1 MTALHTIFLLFCCIQ
16 RSVSVTNTLNGT
28 KFLKDLETIVSKNKI
43 FTLGFFSPPT
53 SSKRYVG
60 IWYSK
65 PSVRDVI
72 WVANRNNPLNDSSG
86 VLKISKDG
94 NLQVQN
100 SRNEILWSSN
110 VSSFSAE
117 FLAAQLLDSGNLV
130 LQSSEEIVWQSF
142 DHPTDSFLPNM
153 KLTVTKNGTGKKPL
167 QSWKSPSDPS
177 DGRFTAGI
185 DTFTLPQLVVW
196 DGNRTRWRSGPW
208 NGNILIGVHFDFKD
222 FINAQLVISSDKEGT
237 VTAVYFYPNESLLS
251 TYMLSID
258 GNLSQIWWNEIKRK
272 WEIEWQ
278 VPTTECDVFGKCGG
292 FGTCNPR
299 RPTMCQCL
307 KGFQPRNKTEWSKG
321 NWSDGCLR
329 TTRLQCDMGKGED
342 DRFLRMKMMKV
353 PENAE
358 WRLGLN
364 QDACRKQCFKN
375 CSCLA
380 YAYDAGVGCMTWS
393 TSLIDIQEFSV
404 GGVDLYLRLAHSEL
418 GTNNKK
424 KVTAAVIGSFIGMAV
439 SAVLFYFLWRQKAH
453 QQDAKKKMKVDNYKK
468 NNMNFE
474 EIPLFKFETLAAA
487 TNNFNESNKLGQGGF
502 GSVYKGKLQDG
513 QEIAVKR
520 LSGFSTQGLEEF
532 MNEVKLISKLQHRN
546 LVKLLG
552 CSVEGKEKMLVYEY
566 MPNKSL
572 DAFLFGNQKDLD
584 WDTRFNIIEG
594 ICRGL
599 QYLHKDSRLRII
611 HRDLKASNILLDEGL
626 NPKIS
631 DFGMARIF
639 GGDQDEADTRRVVGT
654 YGYMSPEYAMEGLF
668 SEKSDVF
675 SFGVLLLEILS
686 GKRNSG
692 FSDDEDSLS
701 LIENAWKLWEEKN
714 IMSLTD
720 PTISEPPHEQVIIR
734 CVQIG
739 LLCVQEFAKD
749 RPDVPTVIS
758 MLDGEILDLPNPK
771 RPGYVHINRNIS
783 YSQQK
788 SSINHISITEIRG
801 RNGYLNTK
809 IVISS
814 THQYQMKPN
823 PMYCIYST
831 LLFSFLLLQQSTA
844 LDKITETEFLN
855 YPETIVSSNGA
866 FKLGFFSTPNSTHR
880 YVGIWYNKLPM
891 NNVVWVA
898 NRNNPLK
905 DSSGGTIRIS
915 EDGNL
920 QVLNAQNQ
928 TLWSSN
934 VTISSQTNRNIVA
947 EAHLLDTGNLVLV
960 GLEGKNLWQSF
971 NHPTDTA
978 LPNMK
983 ITVTKS
989 SDGRKML
996 QAWNGP
1002 SDPSYGRFSVGID
1015 SFAFPQLV
1023 IFDGD
1028 QPYWRS
1034 GPWNGH
1040 IFTGITNNETDD
1052 FNDAGFNLENDRQGT
1067 ISLTYSYTNQSVL
1080 SNYGLSYQGTLTQ
1093 RWWDE
1098 NEKRWKVAWEAPQ
1111 TECDLYGKC
1120 GAFGSCNLQNSPIC
1134 RCLKGFKPKNKFEW
1148 NKGKWSSGCTRRK
1161 PLQCVRG
1168 SGKED
1173 GFFRVKAVKVPDNS
1187 DWLIGLDEDECRN
1200 QCLKNCSCLAYV
1212 YDSGAGCMSWNR
1224 DLIDTEELSAGGVDL
1239 YLRLAHSELGNNRKT
1254 VAAIAATGSLA
1265 TIVVVSLILILRKR
1279 QTLKQGKKLQ
1289 KKQRVSDALRID
1301 NIHNN
1306 HDQIEEVPLFDFKRV
1321 VMATNN
1327 FQDTNKLGKGGFGP
1341 VYKGKLEDG
1350 QEIAVK
1356 KLSKASG
1363 QGVEEFMNEVLVIS
1377 KLQHRN
1383 LVRLLGCCVEGK
1395 EKMLIYEY
1403 MPNKSLDYLLFDP
1416 MKQDLLPWKKRY
1428 NIIQGICQGLLYLH
1442 RDSRLK
1448 IIHRDLKASN
1458 ILLDKNLNP
1467 KISDFGMAR
1476 IFGGKQEQDDTR
1488 RIVGTYG
1495 YMSPE
1500 YAMEGRFSEKSDV
1513 FSFGVLLLEIVSGKR
1528 NSLFWYE
1535 ESSLS
1540 LLGYAYKLWKE
1551 NHVLSFIDPKIA
1563 ETCFLGEVQKC
1574 IQVGL
1579 LCVQESAKDRPNMST
1594 VISLLHK
1601 EDANLPQPN
1610 QPGFTHSQKSK
1621 NVGSSSEQSQQTSS
1635 TNYVSVTAL
1644 SAR

>member
-1 MTALHTIFLLFCCIQ
+1 
-16 RSVSVTNTLNGT
+16 
-28 KFLKDLETIVSKNKI
+28 
-43 FTLGFFSPPT
+43 
-53 SSKRYVG
+53 
-60 IWYSK
+60 
-65 PSVRDVI
+65 
-72 WVANRNNPLNDSSG
+72 
-86 VLKISKDG
+86 
-94 NLQVQN
+94 
-100 SRNEILWSSN
+100 
-110 VSSFSAE
+110 
-117 FLAAQLLDSGNLV
+117 
-130 LQSSEEIVWQSF
+130 
-142 DHPTDSFLPNM
+142 M

-801 RNGYLNTK
+801 R
-809 IVISS
+809 
-814 THQYQMKPN
+814 
-823 PMYCIYST
+823 
-831 LLFSFLLLQQSTA
+831 
-844 LDKITETEFLN
+844 
-855 YPETIVSSNGA
+855 
-866 FKLGFFSTPNSTHR
+866 
-880 YVGIWYNKLPM
+880 
-891 NNVVWVA
+891 
-898 NRNNPLK
+898 
-905 DSSGGTIRIS
+905 
-915 EDGNL
+915 
-920 QVLNAQNQ
+920 
-928 TLWSSN
+928 
-934 VTISSQTNRNIVA
+934 QTNRNIVA